1 MLVGLFDVGI
11 EAMVILVVLLVN
23 EVVII
28 VVGLLMYGVETV
40 ELLG

>member
-1 MLVGLFDVGI
+1 MGV
-11 EAMVILVVLLVN
+11 EAMVLLVVLLVD

>member
-1 MLVGLFDVGI
+1 MGI

-23 EVVII
+23 EVV
-28 VVGLLMYGVETV
+28 GLLMYGVETV

>member
-1 MLVGLFDVGI
+1 MGM

-23 EVVII
+23 EVVLI

>member
-1 MLVGLFDVGI
+1 MGV

-23 EVVII
+23 ELVII

>member
-1 MLVGLFDVGI
+1 MGV
-11 EAMVILVVLLVN
+11 EAMVLLVVLLVN

>member
-1 MLVGLFDVGI
+1 MGI

-28 VVGLLMYGVETV
+28 GVGLLTYGVETV

>member
-1 MLVGLFDVGI
+1 MGI

-23 EVVII
+23 ELVII

>member
-1 MLVGLFDVGI
+1 MGI

>member
-1 MLVGLFDVGI
+1 MGM

-28 VVGLLMYGVETV
+28 VVGLLTYGVETV
-40 ELLG
+40 ELFG

>member
-1 MLVGLFDVGI
+1 
-11 EAMVILVVLLVN
+11 MVILVVLLVN
-23 EVVII
+23 ELVII

>member
-1 MLVGLFDVGI
+1 MGI

-28 VVGLLMYGVETV
+28 VVGRLMYGVETV